1 MPESRRRLLMTF
13 VGNVGIIAVR
23 PLLAAWQATG
33 ARRSATTAS
42 LAERSPSNFP
52 PGLDGQLAKG
62 ADTKAIDCENQ
73 KELRSDVSRLHEMV
87 SELKEQV
94 EKPNSASTHSLVRC
108 EKKPSKSKRSPSRLR
123 SSPRADR
130 EALFTI
136 APKCLPLFD
145 RFDHR
150 RPCTFLYTFVEFVLA

>member
-13 VGNVGIIAVR
+13 VGTVGIIAVR

-94 EKPNSASTHSLVRC
+94 EKPNSAFTHSLVRR
-108 EKKPSKSKRSPSRLR
+108 EKKPSKSKSSPSRLR

-130 EALFTI
+130 QALFTI